1 MKKLLTRVLICCL
14 MLSSLQIVMAKVLE
28 QGPVMVLTFQA
39 QQLTRKLTA
48 DGDVEDV
55 SVGVCEVW
63 RM

>member
-1 MKKLLTRVLICCL
+1 